1 MSGILKSSDKTLD
14 LLRNSS
20 ACASGVSTIMA
31 ALDIFQGKPK
41 PTLGSSLGT
50 SVSSNGNTI
59 TFSSIDDT
67 ITFTGTCTLDKTTV
81 DPYSFDK
88 NIQNV
93 IINGYESI
101 GDYAFNDCKILTTI
115 NLGNSVKTIG
125 KSAFNKC
132 KILTTINLGNS
143 VKTIG
148 AYAFNECTNL
158 KTINLGS
165 VESIG
170 DYAFNECKSL
180 TTINLGDSVE
190 SIGDYAF
197 AVCKSLTTISIGNS
211 VTTIGERAFVECTL
225 TKVIISDATAKILNE
240 EWSSPSPVSYSFYGS
255 RYPVR
260 FILP

>member
-1 MSGILKSSDKTLD
+1 MSSSLKSSDKTLD

-31 ALDIFQGKPK
+31 ALDIFQGNPT
-41 PTLGSSLGT
+41 PTLGSSSGT
-50 SVSSNGNTI
+50 SVSSNGDTI
-59 TFSSIDDT
+59 TFSG
-67 ITFTGTCTLDKTTV
+67 TGTLDKTTV
-81 DPYSFDK
+81 DPYSSDK
-88 NIQNV
+88 NIKNV
-93 IINGYESI
+93 IINGYEFIDYYAFGYGWQFLTLTIDSVKTI
-101 GDYAFNDCKILTTI
+101 GDYAFNECESLT
-115 NLGNSVKTIG
+115 
-125 KSAFNKC
+125 
-132 KILTTINLGNS
+132 
-143 VKTIG
+143 
-148 AYAFNECTNL
+148 
-158 KTINLGS
+158 TINLGS

-170 DYAFNECKSL
+170 KHAFNECKSL
-180 TTINLGDSVE
+180 TKINLGDSVE

-225 TKVIISDATAKILNE
+225 TKVIISDETAKILNE